1 MKVKNKQNFA
11 AGLFFTAFG
20 IFAAIVARSY
30 TMGTAEDI
38 GPGYFPFWLGV
49 LLAVLG
55 AVLAAASLA
64 PRAHKTEIGQ
74 LDWKSAL
81 WIVGSVLL
89 FAALLHYLGVIL
101 SVAVLVMVSSMGSH
115 EFTWKGSVAS
125 SLVLAVLVYLV
136 FVKGLHLQF
145 PAWPTIFS

>member
-1 MKVKNKQNFA
+1 MEVRNKQNFA
-11 AGLFFTAFG
+11 AGLFFMAFG

-38 GPGYFPFWLGV
+38 GPGYFPFWLSV

-55 AVLAAASLA
+55 AVLAVASLA

-89 FAALLHYLGVIL
+89 FASLLGYLGVVL
-101 SVAVLVMVSSMGSH
+101 SMVVLVMVSSMGSH

-125 SLVLAVLVYLV
+125 SLVLAILVYLV